1 MNPSDVNRPHPFCL
15 ARRLLA
21 LAIAGVAIA
30 MPAQALYKIVGPDGK
45 VTYTDR
51 PPSASEG
58 RVTPLTATGNVAE
71 ANPAELPLELRQ
83 AAARYPATLYVVADC
98 SPCDSARSLLRQRGI
113 PHAERIVVT
122 EEDAEAVQ
130 RLAGTRDVP
139 TLTLGTQAL
148 RGFSA
153 ETWNA
158 YLDSA
163 GYPRESR
170 LPKGWAAPAA
180 TPLVERKAVTAAAPT
195 APPGAASAPGPQSQP
210 KPASSIRF

>member
-1 MNPSDVNRPHPFCL
+1 MNPSDVNRPHHLCPA
-15 ARRLLA
+15 ARLRA
-21 LAIAGVAIA
+21 LAIVAVAIA

-58 RVTPLTATGNVAE
+58 RVTPLSATGNVAE

-170 LPKGWAAPAA
+170 LPAGYQHPAA
-180 TPLVERKAVTAAAPT
+180 TPVTQRADPAPAPAPPSAPRVARPAPT
-195 APPGAASAPGPQSQP
+195 SPSG
-210 KPASSIRF
+210 IRF